1 MKELIERFYTA
12 FAAGDVETMASCY
25 HKDAR
30 FSDPVFP
37 ELDGKDEVM
46 KMWRTLVGRSDDI
59 RIVLGEHAA
68 DDRRGTAHWTATY
81 TFTTT
86 GRHVVNEIDAKMIF
100 RDGLIVDHTD
110 SFDFWKWSRQALGA
124 PGLLL
129 GWSPM
134 LKKKVRA
141 QSAQLLQ
148 DSTA

>member
-25 HKDAR
+25 HQDAR

-37 ELDGKDEVM
+37 DLDGRNEVM

-59 RIVLGEHAA
+59 NIVLGDHAA
-68 DDRRGTAHWTATY
+68 DDRGGTAHWTATY

-86 GRHVVNEIDAKMIF
+86 GRPVVNEIDAAMVF
-100 RDGLIVDHTD
+100 RDGLIVDHKD
-110 SFDFWKWSRQALGA
+110 SFDFWKWSRQALGT

-129 GWSPM
+129 GWSPI

>member
-25 HKDAR
+25 HQDAR

-37 ELDGKDEVM
+37 DLDGKDEVM

-59 RIVLGEHAA
+59 NIVLGDHAA
-68 DDRRGTAHWTATY
+68 DGRGGTAHWTATY

-86 GRHVVNEIDAKMIF
+86 GRPVVNEIDAAMVF
-100 RDGLIVDHTD
+100 RDGLIVDHKD
-110 SFDFWKWSRQALGA
+110 SFDFWKWSRQALGT

-134 LKKKVRA
+134 LKKKVQA

>member
-1 MKELIERFYTA
+1 MITERFYTA

-25 HKDAR
+25 HEDAR

-37 ELDGKDEVM
+37 ELDGKDAVM

-59 RIVLGEHAA
+59 NIVLGEHSE
-68 DDRRGTAHWTATY
+68 DEHKGSAHWTATY

-86 GRHVVNEIDAKMIF
+86 GRHVVNEVDAAMIF
-100 RDGLIVDHTD
+100 RDGLIVDHQDT
-110 SFDFWKWSRQALGA
+110 FDFWKWSRQALGA

-134 LKKKVRA
+134 LKKKVQA
-141 QSAQLLQ
+141 QSSQLLL
-148 DSTA
+148 DSEA

>member
-25 HKDAR
+25 HQDAR

-37 ELDGKDEVM
+37 DLDGRDEVM

-59 RIVLGEHAA
+59 NIVLGDHAA

-86 GRHVVNEIDAKMIF
+86 GRPVVNEIDAAMIF
-100 RDGLIVDHTD
+100 RDGLIVDHKD
-110 SFDFWKWSRQALGA
+110 SFDFWKWSRQALGT

-134 LKKKVRA
+134 LKKKVQA

>member
-25 HKDAR
+25 HEDAR

-37 ELDGKDEVM
+37 DLDGKDEVM

-59 RIVLGEHAA
+59 NILLGDHAA

-86 GRHVVNEIDAKMIF
+86 GRPVVNEIDAAMIF
-100 RDGLIVDHTD
+100 RDGLIVDHKD
-110 SFDFWKWSRQALGA
+110 SFDFWKWSRQALGT

-129 GWSPM
+129 GWSPI

>member
-25 HKDAR
+25 HEDAR

-37 ELDGKDEVM
+37 DLDGKDEVM

-59 RIVLGEHAA
+59 NIVLGDHAA

-86 GRHVVNEIDAKMIF
+86 GRPVVNEIDAAMIF
-100 RDGLIVDHTD
+100 RDGLIVDHKD
-110 SFDFWKWSRQALGA
+110 SFDFWKWSRQALGT

-134 LKKKVRA
+134 LKKKVQA

>member
-25 HKDAR
+25 HEDAR

-37 ELDGKDEVM
+37 DLDGKDEVM

-59 RIVLGEHAA
+59 NIVLGDHAA
-68 DDRRGTAHWTATY
+68 DDRGGTAHWTATY

-86 GRHVVNEIDAKMIF
+86 GRPVVNEIDAAMVF
-100 RDGLIVDHTD
+100 RDGLIVDHKD
-110 SFDFWKWSRQALGA
+110 SFDFWKWSRQALGT

-134 LKKKVRA
+134 LKKKVQA

>member
-25 HKDAR
+25 HEDAR

-37 ELDGKDEVM
+37 DLDGKDEVM

-59 RIVLGEHAA
+59 NIVLGDHAA
-68 DDRRGTAHWTATY
+68 DGRGGTAHWTATY

-86 GRHVVNEIDAKMIF
+86 GRPVVNEIDAAMVF
-100 RDGLIVDHTD
+100 RDGLIVDHKD
-110 SFDFWKWSRQALGA
+110 SFDFWKWSRQALGT

-129 GWSPM
+129 GWSPI
-134 LKKKVRA
+134 LKKKVQA

>member
-25 HKDAR
+25 HEDAR

-37 ELDGKDEVM
+37 ELDGKEEVM

-59 RIVLGEHAA
+59 NIVLGDHAA

-86 GRHVVNEIDAKMIF
+86 GRPVVNEIDAAMVF
-100 RDGLIVDHTD
+100 RDGLIVDHKD
-110 SFDFWKWSRQALGA
+110 SFDFWKWSRQALGT

-129 GWSPM
+129 GWSPI
-134 LKKKVRA
+134 LKKKVQA

>member
-25 HKDAR
+25 HEDAR

-37 ELDGKDEVM
+37 DLDGKDEVM

-59 RIVLGEHAA
+59 NIVLGDHAA
-68 DDRRGTAHWTATY
+68 DDRGGTAHWTATY

-86 GRHVVNEIDAKMIF
+86 GRPVVNEIDAAMVF
-100 RDGLIVDHTD
+100 RDGLIVDHKD
-110 SFDFWKWSRQALGA
+110 SFDFWKWSRQALGT

-129 GWSPM
+129 GWSPI

>member
-25 HKDAR
+25 HQDAR

-37 ELDGKDEVM
+37 DLDGRDEVM

-59 RIVLGEHAA
+59 NIVLGDHAA

-81 TFTTT
+81 TFT
-86 GRHVVNEIDAKMIF
+86 
-100 RDGLIVDHTD
+100 
-110 SFDFWKWSRQALGA
+110 FWKWSRQALGT

-129 GWSPM
+129 GWSPI

>member
-68 DDRRGTAHWTATY
+68 DDQRGTAHWTATY

-134 LKKKVRA
+134 LKKKFRA

>member
-25 HKDAR
+25 HEDAR

-37 ELDGKDEVM
+37 DLDGKDEVM

-59 RIVLGEHAA
+59 NIVLGDHAA

-86 GRHVVNEIDAKMIF
+86 GRPVVNEIDAAMIF
-100 RDGLIVDHTD
+100 RDGLIVDHKD
-110 SFDFWKWSRQALGA
+110 SFDFWKWSRQALGT

-129 GWSPM
+129 GWSPI

>member
-1 MKELIERFYTA
+1 LKELIERFYTA

-25 HKDAR
+25 HEDAR

-37 ELDGKDEVM
+37 DLDGKDEVM

-59 RIVLGEHAA
+59 NIVLGDHAA

-86 GRHVVNEIDAKMIF
+86 GRPVVNEIDAAMIF
-100 RDGLIVDHTD
+100 RDGLIVDHKD
-110 SFDFWKWSRQALGA
+110 SFDFWKWSRQALGT

-129 GWSPM
+129 GWSPI

>member
-25 HKDAR
+25 HQDAR

-37 ELDGKDEVM
+37 DLDGRDEVM

-59 RIVLGEHAA
+59 NIVLGDHAA
-68 DDRRGTAHWTATY
+68 DDRGGTAHWTATY
-81 TFTTT
+81 TCTTT
-86 GRHVVNEIDAKMIF
+86 GRPVVNGIDAAMVF
-100 RDGLIVDHTD
+100 RDGLIVDHKD
-110 SFDFWKWSRQALGA
+110 SFDFWKWSRQALGT

-134 LKKKVRA
+134 LKKKVQA

>member
-25 HKDAR
+25 HQDAR

-37 ELDGKDEVM
+37 DLDGKDEVM

-59 RIVLGEHAA
+59 NIVLGDHAA
-68 DDRRGTAHWTATY
+68 DDRGGTAHWTATY

-86 GRHVVNEIDAKMIF
+86 GRPVVNEIDAAMVF
-100 RDGLIVDHTD
+100 RDGLIVDHKD
-110 SFDFWKWSRQALGA
+110 SFDFWKWSRQALGT

-129 GWSPM
+129 GWSPI